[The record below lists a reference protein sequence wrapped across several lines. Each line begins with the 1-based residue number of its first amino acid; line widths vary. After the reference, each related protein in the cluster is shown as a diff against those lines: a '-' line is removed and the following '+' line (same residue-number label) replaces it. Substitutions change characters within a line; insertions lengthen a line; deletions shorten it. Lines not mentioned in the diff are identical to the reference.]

1 MISYCEAIDW
11 CVKSNAVFRFV
22 NRRDRS
28 QLVMMNE
35 GIPADK
41 GVELAADVYG
51 RTCVVHCALDSS
63 VEPSN
68 ALAKALIGC
77 VEHFI
82 KQQKRSLV
90 VSMN

>member
-1 MISYCEAIDW
+1 VISYGEAIDW
-11 CVKSNAVFRFV
+11 CVKNNAVFRFV

-28 QLVMMNE
+28 QFVILNE
-35 GIPADK
+35 SIPGDK
-41 GVELAADVYG
+41 AVELAADVYG

-77 VEHFI
+77 VGHLI
-82 KQQKRSLV
+82 KQQKRSLIM
-90 VSMN
+90 SAN